1 MREAFQPLREIC
13 VPPGGGGGWCG
24 VCGREEEGHE
34 DPIKKNFS
42 II

>member
-1 MREAFQPLREIC
+1 MYEGSFPASERDMC
-13 VPPGGGGGWCG
+13 PPRGGG
-24 VCGREEEGHE
+24 CGREEEGHE

>member
-13 VPPGGGGGWCG
+13 VPPGGGGGGG